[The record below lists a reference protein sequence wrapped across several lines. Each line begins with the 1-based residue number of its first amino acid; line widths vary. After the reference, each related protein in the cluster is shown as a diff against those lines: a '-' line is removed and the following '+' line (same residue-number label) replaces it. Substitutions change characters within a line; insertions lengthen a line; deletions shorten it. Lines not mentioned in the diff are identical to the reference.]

1 MTMAITYKRALAIF
15 FCIFVFYT
23 EYLQYVWNAIPNMVA
38 ILGMLVLGVG
48 YLLILASNKSW
59 TPFGVKEFEL
69 MLIFFIITFISG
81 LITST
86 SVSAHVTYW
95 ISSFEYFL
103 LVPCLMY
110 ILRDQKDIS
119 KFCFFYMLFA
129 IICAVTLIAHPV
141 SYYESGSE
149 GVRYSL
155 STSLN
160 VNLLGQFLTLGS
172 WCCCVL
178 MTIYQK
184 FRKFGY
190 IVFILLFCAN
200 NLTKSRKN
208 FIAILI
214 IFLVW
219 FILCWIPE
227 NKNDRFKIAVFS
239 LCLVGIACYAYV
251 HFYLGS
257 DMATRM
263 GNIFVDSLGN
273 QNKRFDMYE
282 SAVELFKQS
291 PLFGWGYHAYGISVG
306 KPGGYSHATY
316 PEVLAN
322 SGILGCALLFGMY
335 IYSVVKVIKLLYR
348 TRNILALSNER
359 NLLKSAL
366 ILWIVIAFMS
376 TGVIY
381 IYELVCFIIWG
392 VLFSLIRCIENEIRT
407 YCNGTYYLN
416 FLKN

>member
-1 MTMAITYKRALAIF
+1 MINVIVELSKYVILTLMVIYTF
-15 FCIFVFYT
+15 HCFY
-23 EYLQYVWNAIPNMVA
+23 
-38 ILGMLVLGVG
+38 LVKQQGEEERNESLRQQ
-48 YLLILASNKSW
+48 
-59 TPFGVKEFEL
+59 L
-69 MLIFFIITFISG
+69 MLIFFILTFVSG
-81 LITST
+81 LITSA
-86 SVSAHVTYW
+86 SVSDHVSYW

-110 ILRDQKDIS
+110 ILREQKDIS
-119 KFCFFYMLFA
+119 KFCFLYILFA
-129 IICAVTLIAHPV
+129 IICAVTLIIHPV
-141 SYYESGSE
+141 SYYESDSE

-155 STSLN
+155 SASLN

-190 IVFILLFCAN
+190 IVFILLFYAN
-200 NLTKSRKN
+200 NLTESRKN

-214 IFLVW
+214 IFLAW
-219 FILCWIPE
+219 FILCWIPDNMN
-227 NKNDRFKIAVFS
+227 NKLKIVVFS

-263 GNIFVDSLGN
+263 GNIFVDSSGN
-273 QNKRFDMYE
+273 QNKRLDMYE

-291 PLFGWGYHAYGISVG
+291 PLFGLGYHAYGISIGIVG
-306 KPGGYSHATY
+306 TYSHSTY
-316 PEVLAN
+316 AEVLAN

-335 IYSVVKVIKLLYR
+335 IYSIVKIIKLLHQI
-348 TRNILALSNER
+348 RNIPALDKAR
-359 NLLKSAL
+359 KLLKSAL
-366 ILWIVIAFMS
+366 ILWIVIVFMS

-381 IYELVCFIIWG
+381 IYELICFIIWG
-392 VLFSLIRCIENEIRT
+392 VMFSLVRCIEIEIKT
-407 YCNGTYYLN
+407 YCNELSRMVAG
-416 FLKN
+416 